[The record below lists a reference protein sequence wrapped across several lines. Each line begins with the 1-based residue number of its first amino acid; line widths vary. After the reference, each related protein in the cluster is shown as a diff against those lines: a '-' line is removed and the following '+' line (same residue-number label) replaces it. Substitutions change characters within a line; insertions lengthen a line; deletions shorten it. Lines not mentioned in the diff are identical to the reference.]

1 MKKIKLSRSQW
12 EAAGVKAGWMK
23 QAQTEWTNLDMMHT
37 DQEIIQHYLEL
48 ARSSNGAYV
57 DCSKAPSHLRRQIEQ
72 LVAEEQDKMSQQP
85 SDVITG
91 TMPPQPTGFQTPASG
106 KATVKTAQ
114 GLGWKENPQKEGLD
128 ANRGVYVAGDIDKLA
143 TMIDSAAGRPTDSG
157 FGFLLQRIT
166 DIMSME
172 AQKHPELTATFKQ
185 AQAAVDNAET
195 VVRQGGKGFE
205 QVVAKLRQ
213 SAQLLR
219 NPVPAAKAAS
229 AGGDSKAT
237 VKTAQAASADS
248 NAKGTVST
256 HGQISD
262 IISALVSNPHL
273 CTMFLQRVFQDSR
286 CQSVAFDIINSEP
299 AILARLPDASAKS
312 KADLQKVAQTPAPQQ
327 QQAPQP
333 APQQPA
339 AKPGYA
345 GLTYG
350 GIVAKN
356 PSIGKMVD
364 WLRAALAYKFK
375 GAMKPDQEKQLR
387 AQQTNL
393 RVALDKM
400 GIQWKQFPEI
410 LEVLST

>member
-85 SDVITG
+85 
-91 TMPPQPTGFQTPASG
+91 TGFQTPASG

-114 GLGWKENPQKEGLD
+114 D
-128 ANRGVYVAGDIDKLA
+128 
-143 TMIDSAAGRPTDSG
+143 
-157 FGFLLQRIT
+157 
-166 DIMSME
+166 
-172 AQKHPELTATFKQ
+172 
-185 AQAAVDNAET
+185 
-195 VVRQGGKGFE
+195 
-205 QVVAKLRQ
+205 
-213 SAQLLR
+213 
-219 NPVPAAKAAS
+219 AS
-229 AGGDSKAT
+229 AG
-237 VKTAQAASADS
+237 S
-248 NAKGTVST
+248 NEKGTVST

-299 AILARLPDASAKS
+299 AILERLPDASAKS

-333 APQQPA
+333 APHQPA